1 MTKMKTF
8 LGLAVVCAGLMT
20 GAAAQAQDNAMTSSS
35 STTTTTT
42 RYFAPEQRTVVSN
55 WIMQQNKDQCPAGTT
70 RIKETH
76 LMGLRDP
83 SYKCIAPKG
92 STMTFYKPGTVLPS
106 TVTYTELPS
115 TVVTQLPPAPEGEA
129 YVTTDN
135 NVYLVNKQTR
145 TVVDGVTVVGTEE

>member
-20 GAAAQAQDNAMTSSS
+20 AGIANAQDTASSS
-35 STTTTTT
+35 STQTTTTTT
-42 RYFAPEQRTVVSN
+42 RYFQPEQRTIVSN

-76 LMGLRDP
+76 LFGLRDP
-83 SYKCIAPKG
+83 SYKCLAPKG
-92 STMTFYKPGTVLPS
+92 STMSFYKPGTVLPS
-106 TVTYTELPS
+106 TVTYTDLPS
-115 TVVTQLPPAPEGEA
+115 TVVTQLPAAPEGEA
-129 YVTTDN
+129 YVTSDN

-145 TVVDGVTVVGTEE
+145 TVVDGVTVVGPAE